1 MDKIKTENTETEILI
16 AAKEIF
22 QQKEWQVQECKK

>member
-1 MDKIKTENTETEILI
+1 MNKIKTENTETEILI

-22 QQKEWQVQECKK
+22 QQKGMNLE

>member
-22 QQKEWQVQECKK
+22 HQKGWLAQECKK